1 MNNKFPIYYE
11 EHTRELVEN
20 FIYSQFGEAGD
31 GSIAHELTSEYV
43 HSDVHTFSS
52 DKFFGDNIYATC
64 GMGAREQN
72 SPLDEYKRVELLMMA
87 GPDTK
92 NDMTIINQL
101 VHLTKFFFKHDS
113 WVGAWHTIDCL
124 DDFKNKFGYSA
135 FLFLPEILGEIDV
148 PEFSS
153 SIKILSLVPIYENER
168 EVLMRCDESSDELRR
183 TIVSELAESEL
194 GILRVDSPRAS
205 LVPETEDTEPQIP
218 SELRK
223 AFASDI
229 KDMLQEF
236 IDMDDIDYEDD
247 EEDED
252 D

>member
-101 VHLTKFFFKHDS
+101 VHLTKFFFKHDG

-135 FLFLPEILGEIDV
+135 FLFLPEILGEIDI
-148 PEFSS
+148 PEFTS

-168 EVLMRCDESSDELRR
+168 EVLIRCDESSHKLRR

-205 LVPETEDTEPQIP
+205 LVPETEDTEPKIP
-218 SELRK
+218 SELRE

-236 IDMDDIDYEDD
+236 IDMGDIDC
-247 EEDED
+247 EEDEEGED
-252 D
+252 C

>member
-1 MNNKFPIYYE
+1 MNYE
-11 EHTRELVEN
+11 EHTRHLVES
-20 FIYSQFGEAGD
+20 FIYSQFGATGD
-31 GSIAHELTSEYV
+31 GCIAHELTSEYV

-87 GPDTK
+87 GPDSK

-101 VHLTKFFFKHDS
+101 VHLTKFPFKNDT
-113 WVGAWHTIDCL
+113 WLGAWHTIDAL
-124 DDFKNKFGYSA
+124 EDFKSKFGYSA
-135 FLFLPEILGEIDV
+135 FLFVPEILAEIDV
-148 PEFSS
+148 SEFTS
-153 SIKILSLVPIYENER
+153 SIKILSLVPIYEEER

-205 LVPETEDTEPQIP
+205 LVPETEDTEPKIP
-218 SELRK
+218 SELRE
-223 AFASDI
+223 AFANDI
-229 KDMLQEF
+229 RDMLMSL
-236 IDMDDIDYEDD
+236 I
-247 EEDED
+247 DED
-252 D
+252 DINDD